1 MKTQLATLFLVFASH
16 GASAAHTLR
25 GTEPHSSIE
34 QHRNAKSN
42 KDGHNGDSGND
53 AYRVVNGKKGFRD
66 YSFDVKPILWLVVDK
81 NDDKTGKCIN
91 VIAQE
96 ALNNYDM
103 DLAVVDKEPKDDR
116 LASDDIVVVLPKKTN
131 ADTCENIW
139 NDIESDEGFSNRK
152 RNGLFDTGTQNIAV
166 FDVNT
171 QDKSCERDCSDDKK
185 KCEKSADPNDPNA
198 LNKCKKDES
207 SCKKDCEKDC
217 KDDCDDNWPGIF
229 NQQCKDNC

>member
-1 MKTQLATLFLVFASH
+1 MKAQLATLLLVFASH
-16 GASAAHTLR
+16 GASAHTLR
-25 GTEPHSSIE
+25 GNENRISKK
-34 QHRNAKSN
+34 QHRMARSD
-42 KDGHNGDSGND
+42 KDGHSGNSGND

-103 DLAVVDKEPKDDR
+103 DLAVVDKDPKDDR
-116 LASDDIVVVLPKKTN
+116 LANEDIVVVLPKKTD
-131 ADTCENIW
+131 ADTCEDIW

-166 FDVNT
+166 FDVDTKEKNC
-171 QDKSCERDCSDDKK
+171 DHDCSSDKK
-185 KCEKSADPNDPNA
+185 RCENAANPLDPNA
-198 LNKCKKDES
+198 LDRCKKEERD
-207 SCKKDCEKDC
+207 CQKDCEDDC